1 MGSAFPL
8 HLLCAGGGDGFQEAL
23 LVRIIHNGPAL
34 ARFAT
39 AQKGFRD
46 TSDYKTNYHPF
57 MLQHCFMTFHHM
69 SQVNM

>member
-8 HLLCAGGGDGFQEAL
+8 HVICPGADGFQGAL
-23 LVRIIHNGPAL
+23 LVRIIHKGPAL

-39 AQKGFRD
+39 AQEGFRGS
-46 TSDYKTNYHPF
+46 SDYQTTYHQF